1 MLYADAK
8 HQVND
13 PLQGYNPLI
22 VPANA
27 WLDYADDEILYLKGE
42 EQTTQKI
49 SIQHLQHPRMPA
61 IQTKMLDSAP
71 YQPRQPYLLSRLM
84 LATQAL
90 RYNQVPLTAKKL
102 MNYLKY
108 IIETTDNHKDVGEM
122 YFNSYGQLEE
132 YNIDRSNFFS
142 FLFSFIYIRPDINA
156 SFLSDLFDTLDEL
169 EPRIRTLLLADFEGY
184 NIDCRV
190 LIESIYLHEEKQEN
204 PDWTRCLQVYDKV
217 IEKTIE
223 WGYPHIAAASSRGK
237 AVIHD
242 EYLKDHNTAHQVYQ
256 DIIFKVGALPV
267 IEEGQAVVY
276 IRHGHYQEALDIYE
290 RILPE
295 WYKASE
301 RFGVG
306 PLEEYR
312 RAAICAAYLD
322 DWKKAAC
329 FFEEGANKTQKIE
342 NTERYIG
349 LYADAG
355 FAHFKAGNM
364 LNCIKFLHL
373 ALQNFETLPQ
383 DNTDVKYFTLKKR
396 LEYIIKWIWMIWCG
410 LENNSSE
417 LSEPSVGFC
426 SDPETKEEFLTL
438 PDCLIGYSWHFLAQI
453 EYRFGHETTV
463 FQHALQITDREEY
476 PNLNFSISF
485 LEAKYEFKNK
495 TFDNLPQRILQL
507 ARVFSSMKKHQQK
520 GRGAGEKG
528 SYSISNSD
536 LSDFASV
543 DNIIAIFIAALI
555 VLMRVNRGIQEILTI
570 WRKNS
575 SELPINENIN
585 SALELIESILLSDI
599 DNTLTVMY
607 TPDTKVEKLLA
618 ASIRIMH
625 NAEASLE
632 DLLFAHTYI
641 SSCFIN
647 SPWEELVV
655 NDLAVHLSSKWL
667 EKVKFRAKLKTPK
680 LTVPQIEQ
688 ACKSTETGKKK
699 IGQILL
705 AVDQAVS
712 VKPPLSPEF
721 LHRIRSWIESESK
734 QKQEHAIGK
743 NPTAQRLIK
752 AMKKPPHLTD
762 EDIEALNQSIKEGEI
777 PIKFDS
783 PFEPDE
789 RENNE

>member
-102 MNYLKY
+102 MGYLKY

-237 AVIHD
+237 AIIHD
-242 EYLKDHNTAHQVYQ
+242 EYLNAHNTAHQVYQ
-256 DIIFKVGALPV
+256 DIILKIGALPV

-295 WYKASE
+295 WHQSSE

-322 DWKKAAC
+322 DWKKAAT
-329 FFEEGANKTQKIE
+329 FFEDAADRTQKIVDP
-342 NTERYIG
+342 ERNVG
-349 LYADAG
+349 FYADAG
-355 FAHFKAGNM
+355 FAHFKTGNM
-364 LNCIKFLHL
+364 SNCIKLLHL
-373 ALQNFETLPQ
+373 ALQKFEMLPP
-383 DNTDVKYFTLKKR
+383 DKTEVKYFTLKKR
-396 LEYIIKWIWMIWCG
+396 LEHTIKWIWKIWCVG
-410 LENNSSE
+410 EVNTSNFF
-417 LSEPSVGFC
+417 EPSVGFC
-426 SDPETKEEFLTL
+426 SDLITNEEILTL
-438 PDCLIGYSWHFLAQI
+438 PDCPTGYSWLYLSRI

-463 FQHALQITDREEY
+463 FQNALQTTDREEY
-476 PNLNFSISF
+476 PILNYWLSF
-485 LEAKYEFKNK
+485 LGAQYEFRNK
-495 TFDNLPQRILQL
+495 TFDNLPQRIYQL
-507 ARVFSSMKKHQQK
+507 ALVFSSMKKHQQS
-520 GRGAGEKG
+520 GRGAAEKG

-543 DNIIAIFIAALI
+543 EIIISILIAALI
-555 VLMRVNRGIQEILTI
+555 VLMRTNRDTQEILTI
-570 WRKNS
+570 WRTNS
-575 SELPINENIN
+575 SNLPIKENIYITVD
-585 SALELIESILLSDI
+585 LIESILFSDY
-599 DNTLTVMY
+599 NHALTVMK
-607 TPDTKVEKLLA
+607 TQDEKVEKRLA
-618 ASIRIMH
+618 ASLKVIH
-625 NAEASLE
+625 NAETGLE
-632 DLLFAHTYI
+632 DLFLAHTFI
-641 SSCFIN
+641 SGSYIN
-647 SPWEELVV
+647 SLWEELVV